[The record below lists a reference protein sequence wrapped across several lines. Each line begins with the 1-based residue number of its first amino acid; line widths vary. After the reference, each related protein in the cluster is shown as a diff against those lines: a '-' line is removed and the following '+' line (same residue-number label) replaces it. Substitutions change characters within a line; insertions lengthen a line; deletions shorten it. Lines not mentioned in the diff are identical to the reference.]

1 VIWEEETTPV
11 RQLTSGMGGMSRT
24 GRGRGRARAEIAVV
38 RVLEKRLGALPV
50 VAQFGRRLRIAEVV
64 DELCPV
70 RPVAPISH
78 GEVIEALVANRLT
91 APAPL
96 VQVQAWAAAMAV
108 DEVYGIEPHLLND
121 DRLGRA
127 LDAIAP
133 HLDEVIGSVGAA
145 AISEFGVD
153 VARLHW
159 DMTSISLYGAYPEPD
174 EEYPAPRWG
183 HPKDRRPDLKQ
194 IQAGL
199 AVAGDGGIPV
209 FHRAYGGGA
218 GEVAQVTGAMTAL
231 RKIAGPRTFLL
242 VGDSKLISYTN
253 AAAMAAARVAFV
265 APLAAARVPAG
276 LFGALPPGAGTAV
289 DYAAGR
295 DAGKPAAARA
305 AYRVLEDDG
314 MDLRGP
320 RKSDPVVHLRR
331 ILVYSSANAAGQAKA
346 RALKLAKA
354 AAELDKLVRTAGTRF
369 YPTEAAVAARV
380 QAIAANRR
388 AGRYLRTA
396 ITVGPAGKPV
406 LAWHF
411 DQDAIDAEAAADG
424 WYALLTNLAP
434 GQAGPA
440 EVFRRYKG
448 QHVVERRY
456 GEFKGP
462 LAVAPIFLEL
472 NRRITAL
479 ITVICLALLIFCLA
493 ERQVRQALAPHGGML
508 TGLPGYGPTPARPT
522 GKTIFRVLADLRLI
536 PAHDGYPAT
545 IPKPAGIQARLLDLL
560 NIDISRPRWSTP

>member
-1 VIWEEETTPV
+1 
-11 RQLTSGMGGMSRT
+11 M
-24 GRGRGRARAEIAVV
+24 V

-64 DELCPV
+64 DELCPI

-96 VQVQAWAAAMAV
+96 VQVEAWAAAMAV
-108 DEVYGIEPHLLND
+108 DEAYGIEPHLLND

-194 IQAGL
+194 IQTGL
-199 AVAGDGGIPV
+199 AVAADGGIPV
-209 FHRAYGGGA
+209 FHHAYDGGA

-231 RKIAGPRTFLL
+231 KKIAGPRTFLL
-242 VGDSKLISYTN
+242 VGDSKLISYAN
-253 AAAMAAARVAFV
+253 AAAMAAGQVAFI
-265 APLAAARVPAG
+265 APLAASRVPAG
-276 LFGALPPGAGTAV
+276 LFAALPAGVGTEV
-289 DYAAGR
+289 GYVAAR
-295 DAGKPAAARA
+295 DAGKPAAARGT
-305 AYRVLEDDG
+305 YRVAEDDG
-314 MDLRGP
+314 GMDIRGP

-346 RALKLAKA
+346 RAAKLAKA
-354 AAELDKLVRTAGTRF
+354 ATELDKLVRTAGTRF
-369 YPTEAAVAARV
+369 HPTEKAVAARV
-380 QAIAANRR
+380 QAIAAKRR
-388 AGRYLRTA
+388 AGKYLRTA
-396 ITVGPAGKPV
+396 ITAGPAGEPV

-411 DQDAIDAEAAADG
+411 DQDAINAEAAADG
-424 WYALLTNLAP
+424 WYALLTNLPP
-434 GQAGPA
+434 GQAGP
-440 EVFRRYKG
+440 EQVFRRYKG

-493 ERQVRQALAPHGGML
+493 ERQVRQALAPHGGMM
-508 TGLPGYGPTPARPT
+508 TGLPGYGPAPARPT
-522 GKTIFRVLADLRLI
+522 GRTIFRALADLRLI
-536 PAHDGYPAT
+536 PAHDGNPAT
-545 IPKPAGIQARLLDLL
+545 IPKPVGVQAQLLDLL
-560 NIDISRPRWSTP
+560 NIDISRPRWLTP

>member
-1 VIWEEETTPV
+1 M
-11 RQLTSGMGGMSRT
+11 SGMSRT

-50 VAQFGRRLRIAEVV
+50 VAEFGRRLRIAEII

-70 RPVAPISH
+70 RPVAWITH

-96 VQVQAWAAAMAV
+96 VRVQEWAAAMAV
-108 DEVYGIEPHLLND
+108 EEAYGIAPHLLND
-121 DRLGRA
+121 DRIARA
-127 LDAIAP
+127 LDAVAP
-133 HLDEVIGSVGAA
+133 SLEEITGSVGAA
-145 AISEFGVD
+145 AVSEFGVD

-159 DMTSISLYGAYPEPD
+159 DMTSISLYGAYPDPD
-174 EEYPAPRWG
+174 EQYPAPRWG

-199 AVAGDGGIPV
+199 AVSGDGGIPV
-209 FHRAYGGGA
+209 FHRPYDGGA

-253 AAAMAAARVAFV
+253 AAAMNTQQVGFV
-265 APLAAARVPAG
+265 APLAASRVPAG
-276 LFGALPPGAGTAV
+276 LFAALPAGAGAQV
-289 DYAAGR
+289 DYVAAR
-295 DAGKPAAARA
+295 DAGKPAAARGS
-305 AYRVLEDDG
+305 YRVLEDDEG
-314 MDLRGP
+314 MDIRGP

-331 ILVYSSANAAGQAKA
+331 ILVYSSANAAGQARA
-346 RALKLAKA
+346 RALKLGKA
-354 AAELDKLVRTAGTRF
+354 AAELDKLTRTAGTRF
-369 YPTEAAVAARV
+369 HPDAEAVAARV
-380 QAIAANRR
+380 QVITVKRR
-388 AGRYLRTA
+388 AGKYLRTA
-396 ITVGPAGKPV
+396 ITAGPAGKPV
-406 LAWHF
+406 LAWRF
-411 DQDAIDAEAAADG
+411 DQDAIDADAAADG

-434 GQAGPA
+434 GQADAA

-462 LAVAPIFLEL
+462 LAVAPLFLKT

-479 ITVICLALLIFCLA
+479 ITVICLALLIFCLI
-493 ERQVRQALAPHGGML
+493 ERQVRDALRPHGEMM
-508 TGLPGYGPTPARPT
+508 TGLPGYRTIPARPT
-522 GKTIFRVLADLRLI
+522 GRTIFQALADLRLI
-536 PAHDGYPAT
+536 PAHDGNPAT
-545 IPKPAGIQARLLDLL
+545 IPRPAGIQARLLDLL
-560 NIDISRPRWSTP
+560 GTDISRPRWLIT

>member
-1 VIWEEETTPV
+1 
-11 RQLTSGMGGMSRT
+11 M
-24 GRGRGRARAEIAVV
+24 A

-70 RPVAPISH
+70 REVAPISH

-96 VQVQAWAAAMAV
+96 VQVEAWAAAMAV

-159 DMTSISLYGAYPEPD
+159 DMTSISLYGAYPDAD

-194 IQAGL
+194 VQAGL

-209 FHRAYGGGA
+209 FHRAYDGGA

-231 RKIAGPRTFLL
+231 KKIAGPCTFLL
-242 VGDSKLISYTN
+242 VGDSKLISYAN
-253 AAAMAAARVAFV
+253 AAAMAAAQVAFV

-276 LFGALPPGAGTAV
+276 LFAALPAGAGTEV
-289 DYAAGR
+289 DYTARR

-305 AYRVLEDDG
+305 SYRVAEDDG

-331 ILVYSSANAAGQAKA
+331 ILVYSSANAACQAKA
-346 RALKLAKA
+346 RALKLAQA
-354 AAELDKLVRTAGTRF
+354 AGEMDKLVRTAGTRF
-369 YPTEAAVAARV
+369 HPDAGAVAARV
-380 QAIAANRR
+380 QAIAAKRR
-388 AGRYLRTA
+388 VGKYLRTI
-396 ITVGPAGKPV
+396 ITAGSAGKPV

-411 DQDAIDAEAAADG
+411 DQNAIDAEAAADG

-440 EVFRRYKG
+440 GVFRRYKG

-479 ITVICLALLIFCLA
+479 ITVICLALLIFCLV
-493 ERQVRQALAPHGGML
+493 ERQVRRALAPHGEMM
-508 TGLPGYGPTPARPT
+508 TGLPGYGPAPARPT
-522 GKTIFRVLADLRLI
+522 GRTIFRALADLRLI

-545 IPKPAGIQARLLDLL
+545 IPKPAGVQARLLDLL
-560 NIDISRPRWSTP
+560 NIDISRPRWLSP